1 MKFKRI
7 KAIREDSDLT
17 QTEIASI
24 LQVSR
29 SAYSLW
35 ELGINTIPLNKLNEF
50 CNFFNLSLDY
60 ILEITDVKNYTL
72 VNKNINK
79 VILSKRLK
87 EIRKK
92 ERKTQEEIAR
102 LLNTT
107 HSTWS
112 AYENNKVL
120 IPTIFIWKFA
130 KEYNCSID
138 WLCGRTN

>member
-24 LQVSR
+24 LQVNR

-35 ELGINTIPLNKLNEF
+35 ELGINIIPLNKLNEF

>member
-24 LQVSR
+24 LQVNR